1 MVDASE
7 QLRKM
12 ETALNKISLGT
23 LAKKF
28 CDEKLDFETLF
39 AASYKES
46 TRLGVVTIGNKLQ
59 LRQLCQRRSHARIP
73 HPIVEV
79 VPFQFFDTLR
89 VNQDTQHTWATCDC
103 RFHAY
108 GREVSYHD

>member
-7 QLRKM
+7 QLRKI

-23 LAKKF
+23 LAQKF
-28 CDEKLDFETLF
+28 CDEKLDFETLLT
-39 AASYKES
+39 ASDKEI

-59 LRQLCQRRSHARIP
+59 LRQLCQRRIHARIP
-73 HPIVEV
+73 HPILEV
-79 VPFQFFDTLR
+79 FPFQFFDTLR
-89 VNQDTQHTWATCDC
+89 VNQDTQQTWATYDC

-108 GREVSYHD
+108 GRKVSYHD